1 MTMDDNYLEVFFD
14 EYCPKCK
21 HRDLDERLNPC
32 NECLEFG
39 SCSNSHEPFNYEKR
53 EVSND

>member
-1 MTMDDNYLEVFFD
+1 MYDNYLEVFFD

-21 HRDLDERLNPC
+21 YRDLDERLDPC

-39 SCSNSHEPFNYEKR
+39 SCSNSHEPFNYEEGENHDK
-53 EVSND
+53 